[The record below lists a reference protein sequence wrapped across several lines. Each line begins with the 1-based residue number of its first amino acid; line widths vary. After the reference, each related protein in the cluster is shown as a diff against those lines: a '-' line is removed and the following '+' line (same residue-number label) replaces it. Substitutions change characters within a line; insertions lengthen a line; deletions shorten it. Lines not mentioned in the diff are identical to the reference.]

1 MTMVNFQLPL
11 LGLARDFNSL
21 TAEEKDFIHY
31 FSTIDYNC
39 IASVLDCYK
48 GIGPKGYGTAL
59 ILSRIIKIKQRILS
73 DRQLTK
79 AIRQNDLYRFVTSN
93 IQPSHNTF
101 TALRKRLGPS
111 GFAAIHKRFVTKAHS
126 LGLLDIDIPKLP
138 RTRRKGIILIADS
151 TFLINAG
158 STRGTKDEQGK
169 WQFTDESVSFTGK
182 AHHKHKYPFG
192 HKAHSLR
199 TISGMSR
206 EHFEIIPSIIRKKM
220 VYRRGFTEGGYP
232 LCPLGFSMKPKGI
245 DYAER
250 RTKYACF
257 KACTQSAQQ
266 QLPLPCVQ
274 VKEQSRFGYTYYTYF
289 AHGYR
294 KYGPALPHQLFIRNS
309 SRSGLALREPLAW

>member
-1 MTMVNFQLPL
+1 MVNFQLPL

-101 TALRKRLGPS
+101 TTLRKRLGPS
-111 GFAAIHKRFVTKAHS
+111 GFAAIHKRFVT
-126 LGLLDIDIPKLP
+126 
-138 RTRRKGIILIADS
+138 
-151 TFLINAG
+151 
-158 STRGTKDEQGK
+158 
-169 WQFTDESVSFTGK
+169 
-182 AHHKHKYPFG
+182 
-192 HKAHSLR
+192 KAHSLR

-294 KYGPALPHQLFIRNS
+294 KYGSALPHQLFIRNS